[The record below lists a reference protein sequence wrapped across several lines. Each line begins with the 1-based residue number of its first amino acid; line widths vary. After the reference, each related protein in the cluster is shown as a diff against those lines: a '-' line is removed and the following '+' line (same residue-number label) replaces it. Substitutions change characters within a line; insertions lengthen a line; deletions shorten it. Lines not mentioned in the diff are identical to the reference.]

1 MSSIRLL
8 LSLLLP
14 FFMYTCDAFAPQG
27 SSSSVRPVS
36 SRLGM
41 AEKDAAA
48 PLVSGEELEVM
59 LTDFD
64 QPLVVDA
71 YATWYVH
78 LVR

>member
-1 MSSIRLL
+1 
-8 LSLLLP
+8 
-14 FFMYTCDAFAPQG
+14 
-27 SSSSVRPVS
+27 
-36 SRLGM
+36 M

>member
-8 LSLLLP
+8 LSLLP
-14 FFMYTCDAFAPQG
+14 FFVYTCDAFAPQG
-27 SSSSVRPVS
+27 SSSVRPG

-71 YATWYVH
+71 YATWYV
-78 LVR
+78 